1 MGIAVGCAIERAD
14 AAIAGLGHSPSTLW
28 QYRWAWSR
36 FAEFCACRG
45 VGEVTGEI
53 VDEFVHLARCDFEQG
68 RIKEWKRKLLRKAA
82 LVLGEVAATGTYHWR
97 VARRAEANDGL
108 VPAFRLV
115 QERFEAH
122 LDDRRLAGATR
133 QLYATVSRTVFAW
146 LPTRGATDLGRLC
159 GADVSAAAVFLAGRY
174 RPASMRTVATALR
187 VLCRFLEE
195 AGARAG
201 LAAAVP
207 PLFARRG
214 RPVSV
219 LPASE
224 VDKLVGSPDA
234 ATPKGRRD
242 RAMLLLAARTGLR
255 PVDIAGLCLRD
266 IDWRSGYLT
275 IAQHKTG
282 ALLRLPLL
290 ADVGDAIADYLLHGR
305 PAGTADDHVFV
316 RTQAPFTG
324 FASGSDLWYVTDKA
338 LARARI
344 ATPDGAG
351 RGFRVLRTSLATRM
365 LEAGTP
371 LPVIAGALGH
381 RGTGSAK
388 HYLAGDGER
397 MRALCLDF
405 AGIEPAARP

>member
-1 MGIAVGCAIERAD
+1 
-14 AAIAGLGHSPSTLW
+14 
-28 QYRWAWSR
+28 
-36 FAEFCACRG
+36 
-45 VGEVTGEI
+45 
-53 VDEFVHLARCDFEQG
+53 
-68 RIKEWKRKLLRKAA
+68 
-82 LVLGEVAATGTYHWR
+82 
-97 VARRAEANDGL
+97 
-108 VPAFRLV
+108 
-115 QERFEAH
+115 
-122 LDDRRLAGATR
+122 
-133 QLYATVSRTVFAW
+133 
-146 LPTRGATDLGRLC
+146 
-159 GADVSAAAVFLAGRY
+159 
-174 RPASMRTVATALR
+174 
-187 VLCRFLEE
+187 
-195 AGARAG
+195 
-201 LAAAVP
+201 
-207 PLFARRG
+207 
-214 RPVSV
+214 
-219 LPASE
+219 
-224 VDKLVGSPDA
+224 
-234 ATPKGRRD
+234 
-242 RAMLLLAARTGLR
+242 MLLLAARTGLR

-305 PAGTADDHVFV
+305 PVDTADDHVFV